1 MQKRSAGLMQYLP
14 SLLDRVTDDDY
25 LNRTL
30 AISKQKVNELEKKLQ
45 KEGKKV
51 SVEKRKE
58 WINELKSHRSQ
69 LSYLQ
74 QSAGTLKNIT
84 DCVKRDL
91 TWLFNAQNMCMDD
104 VLEESYSNIESS
116 VLNYGMP
123 DLTGRTLSS
132 VNTFQLE
139 KELKKMIL
147 RFEPRIIPKT
157 LSIRLHEDKKLMDH
171 NALVFEINGDIWMDP
186 IPVHMHLMTQLDLEN
201 GNVEVNEV

>member
-157 LSIRLHEDKKLMDH
+157 LSIRLHEDKNLMDH

>member
-51 SVEKRKE
+51 SAEKKKE

-157 LSIRLHEDKKLMDH
+157 LSIRLHEDKNLMDH